1 MKKVL
6 LALLIATVCLT
17 GVFANG
23 AAESSSPKDD
33 GVMKVGLTVQDL
45 TNQVWASRA
54 MAVSDIV
61 KENGGEFTYVGCD
74 YNAATQISQV
84 ENFIASGCDIVM
96 IHPAEKASMDSALL
110 ELKAKNPDVKFFL
123 YDEELENSDMNFLA
137 NNYDCGYMI
146 GTQAANWINDK
157 LGGTAEVGV
166 IGWPSI
172 EVLLE
177 RENGIKDALRDLAPN
192 AEIVATGAAINNI
205 DGMALT
211 ETFLQAHPNMQ
222 VIASIGGSSCVG
234 ANEAV
239 KAAGKLSDT
248 WGIFGSDATD
258 EELAAMDRNEAI
270 RCSIMYTGSS
280 EEVAVYVYEWLL
292 QLYNDEP
299 HDKNVYHVFV
309 PVDASNYKKYYSKYA
324 N

>member
-1 MKKVL
+1 MKRIFIV
-6 LALLIATVCLT
+6 LLIALVTLS
-17 GVFANG
+17 GVFASG
-23 AAESSSPKDD
+23 VAESTSPKDD
-33 GVMKVGLTVQDL
+33 GIMKVGLTVQDL

-61 KENGGEFTYVGCD
+61 KKNGGIFSYVGCD

-96 IHPAEKASMDSALL
+96 IHPAEKASMDSALK
-110 ELKAKNPDVKFFL
+110 EMRARNPKVKFFL
-123 YDEELENSDMNFLA
+123 YDEELENSHMNFLA
-137 NNYDCGYMI
+137 DNYECGYMI

-166 IGWPSI
+166 IGWLSI

-177 RENGIKDALRDLAPN
+177 RENGIKAAIRDLAPK
-192 AEIVATGAAINNI
+192 AKIVATGAAINNI

-239 KAAGKLSDT
+239 KAAGRLNDK

-258 EELAAMDRNEAI
+258 EELAAIDRNEAI

-280 EEVAVYVYEWLL
+280 EEVAVYVYDWLL
-292 QLYNDEP
+292 QLYNNEP

-309 PVDASNYKKYYSKYA
+309 PVDASNYKKYYSKYL
-324 N
+324 

>member
-1 MKKVL
+1 MRKVL
-6 LALLIATVCLT
+6 LTLIILTVAIS
-17 GVFANG
+17 GVFARG
-23 AAESSSPKDD
+23 VGETTSPKDD
-33 GVMKVGLTVQDL
+33 GIMKVGLTVQDL

-61 KENGGEFTYVGCD
+61 KENGGEFAYVGCD

-96 IHPAEKASMDSALL
+96 IHPAEKASMDSALK
-110 ELKAKNPDVKFFL
+110 ELKSKNPDVKFFL
-123 YDEELENSDMNFLA
+123 YDEELQNSDMNFLA
-137 NNYDCGYMI
+137 DNYDCGYMI
-146 GTQAANWINDK
+146 GTQAANWINEK

-177 RENGIKDALRDLAPN
+177 RENGIKDAIGDLAPN
-192 AEIVATGAAINNI
+192 AKIVATGAAINNI
-205 DGMALT
+205 DGMSLT
-211 ETFLQAHPNMQ
+211 ENFLQAHPNMQ

-239 KAAGKLSDT
+239 KAAGKLNDK
-248 WGIFGSDATD
+248 WGIFGSDATE

-270 RCSIMYTGSS
+270 RVSIMYTGSS
-280 EEVAVYVYEWLL
+280 EEVAVYVYDWLT

-299 HDKNVYHVFV
+299 YDKNVYHKFV
-309 PVDASNYKKYYSKYA
+309 PVDKSNYKKYYSKYA

>member
-1 MKKVL
+1 MKKIFWVL
-6 LALLIATVCLT
+6 LVALVALT
-17 GVFANG
+17 GVFAN
-23 AAESSSPKDD
+23 AEAESASPKDD
-33 GVMKVGLTVQDL
+33 GIMKVGMTLQDL

-54 MAVSDIV
+54 MAVEAIIE
-61 KENGGEFTYVGCD
+61 KNGGEFTYVGCD
-74 YNAATQISQV
+74 YNATNQISQV

-96 IHPAEKASMDSALL
+96 IHPAEKASMDSALK
-110 ELKAKNPDVKFFL
+110 EFKAKNPDVKFFL
-123 YDEELENSDMNFLA
+123 YDEELKNSDMNFLA
-137 NNYDCGYMI
+137 DNYECGYMI

-157 LGGTAEVGV
+157 LDGSAEVGV

-177 RENGIKDALRDLAPN
+177 RENGIKDAITDLAPN
-192 AEIVATGAAINNI
+192 AKIVATGAAINNI
-205 DGMALT
+205 DGMALV

-222 VIASIGGSSCVG
+222 VIASIGGSSSVG

-239 KAAGKLSDT
+239 KAAGKLNDK

-309 PVDASNYKKYYSKYA
+309 PVDSSNYKKYMK
-324 N
+324 